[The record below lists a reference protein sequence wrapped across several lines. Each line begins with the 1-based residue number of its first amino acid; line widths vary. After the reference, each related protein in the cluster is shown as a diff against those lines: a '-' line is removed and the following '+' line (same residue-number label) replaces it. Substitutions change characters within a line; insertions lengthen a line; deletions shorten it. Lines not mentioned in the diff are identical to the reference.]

1 MTVFKTFLKVLNK
14 SKAPIIMYT
23 VILILFAGVNVETS
37 ENPTKFTAE
46 KPPIYIISR
55 KDAKGINKNLVDY
68 MKKNC
73 KYINLD
79 GKNVNDALFYREV
92 SYIVMI
98 PENFGKKIMEQKEPK
113 IIVKSTNDY
122 NAKLSERILNRY
134 IQTAYAYSQIAKTEE
149 ELVKYINIALEKE
162 TEVEV
167 LSKLDTPHLNKATSY
182 YNFLNYALLA
192 GLIYVICLILSSFK
206 EEKIKKR
213 TLVSSMDYKRF
224 NRNLLLSNGLFA
236 LLLWIFYIVLSIIL
250 VGNIMFT
257 SHGLF
262 YILNSAIFSCCA
274 LSLAFL
280 IASVIKNKNAINGI
294 VNVIALGSSFL
305 CGAFVPMEMLPSSV
319 LAIAHILPSYWYMKT
334 NELLKGVESF
344 NIESILPILINMAV
358 IIVFTIGFIM
368 MTNIIT
374 KRNRKID

>member
-319 LAIAHILPSYWYMKT
+319 LVIAHILPSYWYIKT
-334 NELLKGVESF
+334 NELIKALELF
-344 NIESILPILINMAV
+344 NLDSLLPIFINMLIIIAFTITF
-358 IIVFTIGFIM
+358 IIV
-368 MTNIIT
+368 TNVIT

>member
-98 PENFGKKIMEQKEPK
+98 PENFGKKIMEQEEPK

-167 LSKLDTPHLNKATSY
+167 LSKLDTPHLTKATSY

-280 IASVIKNKNAINGI
+280 IASIIKNKNAINGI

-305 CGAFVPMEMLPSSV
+305 CGAFVPMEMLPNSV
-319 LAIAHILPSYWYMKT
+319 LTIAHILPSYWYMKT
-334 NELLKGVESF
+334 NELLKGIETV
-344 NIESILPILINMAV
+344 NIDSITPILTNMLV
-358 IIVFTIGFIM
+358 IVIFTLVLVGI
-368 MTNIIT
+368 TNRIT